1 MNYFDC
7 YILLKAEILKS
18 GKGSNP
24 TFHIFNQE
32 TNRGFAVD
40 GLASVLV
47 QKFDGKRRL
56 AELVT
61 EMEKD
66 EELTPGE
73 WKEEIVQFIDEL
85 QAHNLV
91 ELSEKP
97 LGE

>member
-1 MNYFDC
+1 MNYFES

-40 GLASVLV
+40 GLASLLI

-56 AELVT
+56 SDLVA
-61 EMEKD
+61 EMER
-66 EELTPGE
+66 EEQLTPGE
-73 WKEEIVQFIDEL
+73 WAEEIVKLIDEL
-85 QAHNLV
+85 QVHSLV
-91 ELSEKP
+91 EVSQTP
-97 LGE
+97 LVA

>member
-1 MNYFDC
+1 MNYFES

-47 QKFDGKRRL
+47 QKFDGKRQLSELVAEMEREERL
-56 AELVT
+56 A
-61 EMEKD
+61 
-66 EELTPGE
+66 PGE
-73 WKEEIVQFIDEL
+73 WAEEIVKLIEEL
-85 QAHNLV
+85 QIHGLV
-91 ELSEKP
+91 EVSKTSLEA
-97 LGE
+97 